1 MANGTGDGG
10 KPYHESAFSII
21 NTVTLIVVL
30 TYAAYMPMWV
40 FFPPTDVKPE
50 VLAIINQ
57 MMGGWGYAF
66 AAAIGF
72 HIGSSR
78 SAKDAQASNRDALQ
92 TLTGA
97 AAPVMAATAPAV
109 IAAAQAAAP
118 AAAAAAAPAA
128 AAAVAPA
135 AAAEAAPPAANVA
148 APPAAEI
155 AVDNALRERDE
166 HQTGKA
172 IP

>member
-1 MANGTGDGG
+1 MSNGTGDGG
-10 KPYHESAFSII
+10 APKESAFSII

-30 TYAAYMPMWV
+30 VYSAYMPMWI
-40 FFPPTDVKPE
+40 FYPPTDVKPE

-57 MMGGWGYAF
+57 MMGAWGYAF

-92 TLTGA
+92 TLSGGAAATVAA
-97 AAPVMAATAPAV
+97 AAPVLASPAV
-109 IAAAQAAAP
+109 L
-118 AAAAAAAPAA
+118 AA
-128 AAAVAPA
+128 AAAVA
-135 AAAEAAPPAANVA
+135 APPAAAVA

-155 AVDNALRERDE
+155 AVEAALDERGLKKE
-166 HQTGKA
+166 PPHEPA
-172 IP
+172 